1 MTKTIFGI
9 ILFLVQIGL
18 ALFYNQTVD
27 LIYILV
33 FAALTFM
40 YILYKYFTGKYNTI

>member
-1 MTKTIFGI
+1 MTKTILGI

-27 LIYILV
+27 LIYIAV
-33 FAALTFM
+33 FAVLTFV
-40 YILYKYFTGKYNTI
+40 YILYKYFTGKYKAV